1 MLSISLNT
9 LNTKIRADEFPP
21 PDVLIGG
28 HFQGWE
34 RGTIEG
40 LRVDETT
47 SDAVACDVDQ
57 VCSLVT
63 QIRTI
68 AEHVRAYGAIGKKRG
83 IAVTTPMNL
92 HVIAARIES
101 ETRSWAQLDN
111 VVANLWATLGAARG
125 VVDPGP
131 AERVIDFGALRPVS
145 SVVSPQALSDE
156 VRVAELRGAAD
167 RLKAVIAELPL
178 ALISKGGKRAA
189 QNLTAELESIV
200 TFVGTFD

>member
-1 MLSISLNT
+1 VRHYLSTKDVAEMLNISLNT

-34 RGTIEG
+34 RATIEG

-47 SDAVACDVDQ
+47 SDAVACDFDQ

-111 VVANLWATLGAARG
+111 VVANPWTTLDAAKG
-125 VVDPGP
+125 VVD
-131 AERVIDFGALRPVS
+131 PVS
-145 SVVSPQALSDE
+145 SVVPPRALSDE

-178 ALISKGGKRAA
+178 ALISKGGKRAT